1 MVINSPI
8 ERARIAII
16 VAPNGAKKTKQDHA
30 QLPMNTEEMVAEAK
44 ACQTAGSTMIHLHA
58 RDVQGRHSLEVDDN
72 LEIYHAV
79 KAAVGNS
86 MIVQL
91 TTEAVGMYSPQQQ
104 MALIKAVKPE
114 AASFALRE
122 LIPDEQSEE
131 QGLIFFDWVADQ
143 GILSQ
148 IILYDQADIE
158 RYFSLRER
166 GVLPKQNQHALVVL
180 GRYHEAQQSSPWD
193 LRALHLERFIE
204 ENVRCAVCAFG
215 AREQDCLTHAMLLG
229 LDVRVGFENNHL
241 SSDGQLAKSNAEQV
255 RRLKEIGELL
265 DVPLHDAESF
275 RLNLSGS

>member
-1 MVINSPI
+1 
-8 ERARIAII
+8 
-16 VAPNGAKKTKQDHA
+16 
-30 QLPMNTEEMVAEAK
+30 MVAEAK

-131 QGLIFFDWVADQ
+131 QGLIFFDWVAAQD
-143 GILSQ
+143 ILSQ

-255 RRLKEIGELL
+255 RRLKEICELL

-275 RLNLSGS
+275 RLSQSGS

>member
-1 MVINSPI
+1 MVVNSQT
-8 ERARIAII
+8 ERTRIAII
-16 VAPNGAKKTKQDHA
+16 VAPNGARKTKQDHA
-30 QLPMNTEEMVAEAK
+30 QLPMTIEEMVAEAK
-44 ACQTAGSTMIHLHA
+44 ACQTAGATMIHLHA
-58 RDVQGRHSLEVDDN
+58 RDTQGRHSLEVDDN

-79 KAAVGNS
+79 KAAVGDS

-131 QGLIFFDWVADQ
+131 QGFAFFDWVAAQ

-158 RYFSLRER
+158 RYFSFRER
-166 GVLPKQNQHALVVL
+166 GVLPKHNQHALVVL

-241 SSDGQLAKSNAEQV
+241 SADGQPANCNAEQV
-255 RRLKEIGELL
+255 QRLKEVSKLL

-275 RLNLSGS
+275 RESI

>member
-1 MVINSPI
+1 MVINSPT
-8 ERARIAII
+8 ERTRIAII
-16 VAPNGAKKTKQDHA
+16 VAPNGARKTKQDHA

-44 ACQTAGSTMIHLHA
+44 ACQTVGATMIHLHA
-58 RDVQGRHSLEVDDN
+58 RDAQGRHSLELDDN

-79 KAAVGNS
+79 KAAVGDS

-91 TTEAVGMYSPQQQ
+91 TTEAAGMYSPQQQ
-104 MALIKAVKPE
+104 MALVKAVKPE

-131 QGLIFFDWVADQ
+131 QGFVFFDWVAAQ

-158 RYFSLRER
+158 RYFTLRER

-180 GRYHEAQQSSPWD
+180 GRYREAQQSSPWD
-193 LRALHLERFIE
+193 LRALYLERCIE

-241 SSDGQLAKSNAEQV
+241 SSDGQLAKNNAEQV
-255 RRLKEIGELL
+255 QRLKEVSELL
-265 DVPLHDAESF
+265 GVPLHDAESF
-275 RLNLSGS
+275 RESI

>member
-1 MVINSPI
+1 MAVNSQTK
-8 ERARIAII
+8 RARIAII
-16 VAPNGAKKTKQDHA
+16 VAPNGARKTKQDHD
-30 QLPMNTEEMVAEAK
+30 QLPITIEEMVAEAK
-44 ACQTAGSTMIHLHA
+44 ACQTAGATMIHLHA
-58 RDVQGRHSLEVDDN
+58 RDTQGRHSLEVNDN

-79 KAAVGNS
+79 KAAVGDS

-91 TTEAVGMYSPQQQ
+91 TTEAVGMYLPQQQ

-131 QGLIFFDWVADQ
+131 QGFVFFDWVAAQ

-166 GVLPKQNQHALVVL
+166 GVLPKHNQHALVVL

-241 SSDGQLAKSNAEQV
+241 SSNGQLAKSNAEQV
-255 RRLKEIGELL
+255 QRLKEVSELL
-265 DVPLHDAESF
+265 GVPLHDAESF
-275 RLNLSGS
+275 RDSI

>member
-1 MVINSPI
+1 MVVNSQTK
-8 ERARIAII
+8 RARIAII
-16 VAPNGAKKTKQDHA
+16 VAPNGARKTKQDHD
-30 QLPMNTEEMVAEAK
+30 QLPMTIEEMVVEAK
-44 ACQTAGSTMIHLHA
+44 ACQTAGATMIHLHA
-58 RDVQGRHSLEVDDN
+58 RDTQGRHSLEVDDN

-79 KAAVGNS
+79 KAAVGDS

-91 TTEAVGMYSPQQQ
+91 MTEAVGMYLPQQQ
-104 MALIKAVKPE
+104 MALLKAVKPE

-131 QGLIFFDWVADQ
+131 QGFVFFDWVAVQ

-158 RYFSLRER
+158 RYFSLRDR
-166 GVLPKQNQHALVVL
+166 GVLPKHNQHALLVL

-193 LRALHLERFIE
+193 LRTLYLERFLE

-255 RRLKEIGELL
+255 RRLKEICELL

-275 RLNLSGS
+275 RESI

>member
-1 MVINSPI
+1 MAVNSQTK
-8 ERARIAII
+8 RARIAII
-16 VAPNGAKKTKQDHA
+16 VAPNGARKTKQDHD
-30 QLPMNTEEMVAEAK
+30 QLPMTIEEMVAEAK
-44 ACQTAGSTMIHLHA
+44 ACQTAGATMIHLHA
-58 RDVQGRHSLEVDDN
+58 RDAQGRHSLEVDDN

-104 MALIKAVKPE
+104 MALVKAVKPE

-131 QGLIFFDWVADQ
+131 QGFVFFDWIAAQ

-158 RYFSLRER
+158 RYFSLLER
-166 GVLPKQNQHALVVL
+166 GVLPKHYQHALVVL
-180 GRYHEAQQSSPWD
+180 GRYHEAQQSSPWN

-241 SSDGQLAKSNAEQV
+241 SADGQPANCNAEQV
-255 RRLKEIGELL
+255 QRLKELSKLL

-275 RLNLSGS
+275 REFI

>member
-1 MVINSPI
+1 MVVNSQTK
-8 ERARIAII
+8 RARIAII
-16 VAPNGAKKTKQDHA
+16 VAPNGARKTKQDHA

-44 ACQTAGSTMIHLHA
+44 ACQTVGATMIHLHA
-58 RDVQGRHSLEVDDN
+58 RDAQGRHSLELDDN

-79 KAAVGNS
+79 KAAVGDS

-104 MALIKAVKPE
+104 MALVKAVKPE

-131 QGLIFFDWVADQ
+131 QGFVFFDWVAAQ

-158 RYFSLRER
+158 RYFTLRER
-166 GVLPKQNQHALVVL
+166 GVLPKHSQHALLVL

-229 LDVRVGFENNHL
+229 LDIRVGFENNHL

-255 RRLKEIGELL
+255 QRLKEICELL

-275 RLNLSGS
+275 RESI

>member
-1 MVINSPI
+1 MAVNSQTK
-8 ERARIAII
+8 RARIAII
-16 VAPNGAKKTKQDHA
+16 VAPNGARKTKQDHD
-30 QLPMNTEEMVAEAK
+30 QLPMTIEEMVAEAK
-44 ACQTAGSTMIHLHA
+44 VCQTAGATMIHLHA
-58 RDVQGRHSLEVDDN
+58 RDAQGTHSLEVDDN
-72 LEIYHAV
+72 LEIYHTV
-79 KAAVGNS
+79 KAAVGDS

-131 QGLIFFDWVADQ
+131 QGFAFFDWVAAQ

-158 RYFSLRER
+158 RYFSFRER
-166 GVLPKQNQHALVVL
+166 GVLPKHNQHALVVL

-241 SSDGQLAKSNAEQV
+241 SVDGQPANCNAEQV
-255 RRLKEIGELL
+255 QRLKEVSKLL

-275 RLNLSGS
+275 RESI

>member
-1 MVINSPI
+1 MVINSPT
-8 ERARIAII
+8 ERTRIAII
-16 VAPNGAKKTKQDHA
+16 VAPNGARKTKQDHD
-30 QLPMNTEEMVAEAK
+30 QLPMTIEEMVAEAK
-44 ACQTAGSTMIHLHA
+44 ACQTAGATMIHLHA
-58 RDVQGRHSLEVDDN
+58 RDTQGRHSLEVDDN

-79 KAAVGNS
+79 KTVVGDS

-122 LIPDEQSEE
+122 LIPDEQSEKR
-131 QGLIFFDWVADQ
+131 GFVFFDWVAAQ

-148 IILYDQADIE
+148 IILYDQPDIE
-158 RYFSLRER
+158 RYFSLRDR
-166 GVLPKQNQHALVVL
+166 GVLAKHNQHALLVL

-193 LRALHLERFIE
+193 LRALYLERFIE

-215 AREQDCLTHAMLLG
+215 TREQDCLTHAMLLG

-241 SSDGQLAKSNAEQV
+241 SSDGQLAKNNAEQV
-255 RRLKEIGELL
+255 QRIKEVSELL
-265 DVPLHDAESF
+265 GVPLHDAESF
-275 RLNLSGS
+275 RESI

>member
-1 MVINSPI
+1 MVVNSQT

-16 VAPNGAKKTKQDHA
+16 VAPNGARKTKQDHA

-44 ACQTAGSTMIHLHA
+44 ASQTVGATMIHLHA
-58 RDVQGRHSLEVDDN
+58 RDAKGRHSLELDDN

-79 KAAVGNS
+79 KAAVGDS

-104 MALIKAVKPE
+104 MALVKAVKPE

-131 QGLIFFDWVADQ
+131 QGFVFFDWVAAQ

-158 RYFSLRER
+158 RYFTLRER
-166 GVLPKQNQHALVVL
+166 GVLPKHNQHALVVL

-193 LRALHLERFIE
+193 LRALYLERFIE

-241 SSDGQLAKSNAEQV
+241 SADGQPANCNAEQV
-255 RRLKEIGELL
+255 QRLKEVSKLL

-275 RLNLSGS
+275 RESI

>member
-1 MVINSPI
+1 MVINSPT
-8 ERARIAII
+8 ERTRIAII
-16 VAPNGAKKTKQDHA
+16 VAPNGARKTKQDHD
-30 QLPMNTEEMVAEAK
+30 QLPMTIEEMVAEAK
-44 ACQTAGSTMIHLHA
+44 ACQTAGATMIHLHA
-58 RDVQGRHSLEVDDN
+58 RDTQGRHSLEVDNN

-79 KAAVGNS
+79 KTVVGDS

-104 MALIKAVKPE
+104 MALVKAVKPE

-131 QGLIFFDWVADQ
+131 QGFVFFDWVAAQ

-193 LRALHLERFIE
+193 LRALYLERFIE

-215 AREQDCLTHAMLLG
+215 AREQDCLTYAMLLG

-241 SSDGQLAKSNAEQV
+241 SSDGQLAKNNAEQV
-255 RRLKEIGELL
+255 QRLKEVSELL
-265 DVPLHDAESF
+265 GVPLHDAESF
-275 RLNLSGS
+275 RESI

>member
-1 MVINSPI
+1 MVVNSQPK
-8 ERARIAII
+8 RARIAII
-16 VAPNGAKKTKQDHA
+16 VAPNGARKTKQDHA

-44 ACQTAGSTMIHLHA
+44 ACQTAGATMIHLHA

-104 MALIKAVKPE
+104 MALIKVVKPE
-114 AASFALRE
+114 AASFALCE
-122 LIPDEQSEE
+122 LIPDEKSEE
-131 QGLIFFDWVADQ
+131 QGFAFFDWVAAQ

-158 RYFSLRER
+158 RYFTLRER
-166 GVLPKQNQHALVVL
+166 GVLPKHNQHALVVL

-193 LRALHLERFIE
+193 LRALYLERFIE

-215 AREQDCLTHAMLLG
+215 TREQDCLTHAMLLG

-255 RRLKEIGELL
+255 RRLKEICELL

-275 RLNLSGS
+275 RESI

>member
-1 MVINSPI
+1 MVINSPT

-16 VAPNGAKKTKQDHA
+16 VAPNGARKTKQDHA
-30 QLPMNTEEMVAEAK
+30 QLPMKIEELVSEAK
-44 ACQTAGSTMIHLHA
+44 ACQTVGATMIHLHA
-58 RDVQGRHSLEVDDN
+58 RDAQGRHSLEIDDN

-79 KAAVGNS
+79 KAAVGDS

-91 TTEAVGMYSPQQQ
+91 TTEAVGMYSPTQQ

-131 QGLIFFDWVADQ
+131 QGFIFFDWVAAQ

-148 IILYDQADIE
+148 IILNDQSDIG

-166 GVLPKQNQHALVVL
+166 GALPKQNQHALVVL

-193 LRALHLERFIE
+193 LRALHLERFIG

-255 RRLKEIGELL
+255 QRLKEVSKLL

-275 RLNLSGS
+275 RLSLSGS

>member
-1 MVINSPI
+1 MVVNSQTK
-8 ERARIAII
+8 RARIAII
-16 VAPNGAKKTKQDHA
+16 VAPNGARKTKQDHA

-44 ACQTAGSTMIHLHA
+44 ACQTVGATMIHLHA
-58 RDVQGRHSLEVDDN
+58 RDAQGRHSLELDDN

-79 KAAVGNS
+79 KAAVGDS

-104 MALIKAVKPE
+104 MALVKAVKPE

-131 QGLIFFDWVADQ
+131 QGFVFFDWVAAQ

-158 RYFSLRER
+158 RYFTLRER
-166 GVLPKQNQHALVVL
+166 GVLPKHNQHALVVL
-180 GRYHEAQQSSPWD
+180 GRYHETQQSSPWD
-193 LRALHLERFIE
+193 LRALYLERFIE

-215 AREQDCLTHAMLLG
+215 TREQDCLIHAMLLG

-241 SSDGQLAKSNAEQV
+241 SSNGQLAKNNAEQV
-255 RRLKEIGELL
+255 QRLKEICELL
-265 DVPLHDAESF
+265 DVPLHDAENF
-275 RLNLSGS
+275 RESI

>member
-1 MVINSPI
+1 MAVNSQTK
-8 ERARIAII
+8 RARIAII
-16 VAPNGAKKTKQDHA
+16 VAPNGARKTKQDHD
-30 QLPMNTEEMVAEAK
+30 QLPMTIEEMVAEAK

-131 QGLIFFDWVADQ
+131 QGLVFFDWVASQ

-180 GRYHEAQQSSPWD
+180 GRYHEAQQSSPWN

-215 AREQDCLTHAMLLG
+215 AREQDCLTHGMLLG

-255 RRLKEIGELL
+255 QRLKEVSKLL

-275 RLNLSGS
+275 RESI

>member
-1 MVINSPI
+1 MAVNSQTK
-8 ERARIAII
+8 RARIAII
-16 VAPNGAKKTKQDHA
+16 VAPNGARKTKQDHD
-30 QLPMNTEEMVAEAK
+30 QLPMTIEEMVAEAK
-44 ACQTAGSTMIHLHA
+44 ACQTAGATMIHLHA
-58 RDVQGRHSLEVDDN
+58 RDTQGRHSLEVDDN

-79 KAAVGNS
+79 KAAVGDS

-91 TTEAVGMYSPQQQ
+91 TTEAVEMYSPQQQ

-131 QGLIFFDWVADQ
+131 QGFVFFDWVAAQ

-158 RYFSLRER
+158 RYFSFRER
-166 GVLPKQNQHALVVL
+166 RVLPKHNQHALVVL

-241 SSDGQLAKSNAEQV
+241 SADGQPANCNAEQV
-255 RRLKEIGELL
+255 QRLKELSKLL

-275 RLNLSGS
+275 REFI

>member
-1 MVINSPI
+1 MAVNSQTK
-8 ERARIAII
+8 RARIAII
-16 VAPNGAKKTKQDHA
+16 VAPNGARKTKQDHD
-30 QLPMNTEEMVAEAK
+30 QLPMTIEEMVAEAK
-44 ACQTAGSTMIHLHA
+44 ACQTAGATMIHLHA
-58 RDVQGRHSLEVDDN
+58 RDTQGRHSLEVDDN

-79 KAAVGNS
+79 KAAVGDS

-131 QGLIFFDWVADQ
+131 QGFAFFDWVAAQ

-158 RYFSLRER
+158 RYFSFRER
-166 GVLPKQNQHALVVL
+166 GVLPKHNQHALVVL

-241 SSDGQLAKSNAEQV
+241 SADGQPANCNAEQV
-255 RRLKEIGELL
+255 QRLKEVSKLL

-275 RLNLSGS
+275 RESI

>member
-1 MVINSPI
+1 MVVNSQTK
-8 ERARIAII
+8 RARIAII
-16 VAPNGAKKTKQDHA
+16 VAPNGARKTKQDHA
-30 QLPMNTEEMVAEAK
+30 QLPINIEEMVAEAK
-44 ACQTAGSTMIHLHA
+44 ACQTAGATMIHLHA

-79 KAAVGNS
+79 KAAVGDS

-104 MALIKAVKPE
+104 MVLIKAVKPE

-131 QGLIFFDWVADQ
+131 QGFVFFDWVAAQ

-158 RYFSLRER
+158 RYFTLRER
-166 GVLPKQNQHALVVL
+166 GVLPKHNQHALVVL

-193 LRALHLERFIE
+193 LRALYLERFIE

-215 AREQDCLTHAMLLG
+215 TREQDCLTHAMLLG

-255 RRLKEIGELL
+255 QRLKEVSELL
-265 DVPLHDAESF
+265 GVPLHDAESF
-275 RLNLSGS
+275 RESI

>member
-1 MVINSPI
+1 MAVNSQTK
-8 ERARIAII
+8 RARIAII
-16 VAPNGAKKTKQDHA
+16 VAPNGARKTKQDHD
-30 QLPMNTEEMVAEAK
+30 QLPMTIEEMVAEAK
-44 ACQTAGSTMIHLHA
+44 ACQTAGATMIHLHA
-58 RDVQGRHSLEVDDN
+58 RDTQGRHSLEVDDN

-79 KAAVGNS
+79 KAAVGDS

-131 QGLIFFDWVADQ
+131 QGFAFFDWVAAQ

-158 RYFSLRER
+158 RYFSFRER
-166 GVLPKQNQHALVVL
+166 GVLPKHNQHALVVL

-241 SSDGQLAKSNAEQV
+241 SADGQPANCNAEQV
-255 RRLKEIGELL
+255 QRLKELCELL

-275 RLNLSGS
+275 RESI

>member
-1 MVINSPI
+1 MVINSPT

-16 VAPNGAKKTKQDHA
+16 VAPNGARKTKQDHD
-30 QLPMNTEEMVAEAK
+30 QLPMTIEEMVAEAK
-44 ACQTAGSTMIHLHA
+44 ACQTAGATMIHLHA
-58 RDVQGRHSLEVDDN
+58 RDAQGTHSLEVDDN
-72 LEIYHAV
+72 LEIYHTV

-86 MIVQL
+86 LIVQL
-91 TTEAVGMYSPQQQ
+91 TTEAVGMYLPQQQ

-131 QGLIFFDWVADQ
+131 QGFAFFDWVAAQ

-158 RYFSLRER
+158 RYFSFRER
-166 GVLPKQNQHALVVL
+166 GVLPKHNQHALVVL

-215 AREQDCLTHAMLLG
+215 VREQDCLTHAMLLG

-241 SSDGQLAKSNAEQV
+241 SADGQPANCNAEQV
-255 RRLKEIGELL
+255 QRLKELCELL

-275 RLNLSGS
+275 RESI

>member
-1 MVINSPI
+1 MVVNSRT

-16 VAPNGAKKTKQDHA
+16 VAPNGARKTKQDHD
-30 QLPMNTEEMVAEAK
+30 QLPMTIEEMVAEAK
-44 ACQTAGSTMIHLHA
+44 ACQTAGATMIHLHA
-58 RDVQGRHSLEVDDN
+58 RDTQGRHSLEVDDN
-72 LEIYHAV
+72 LDIYHAV
-79 KAAVGNS
+79 KAAVGDS

-131 QGLIFFDWVADQ
+131 QGFAFFDWVAAQ

-158 RYFSLRER
+158 RYFSFRER
-166 GVLPKQNQHALVVL
+166 GVLPKHNQHALVVL

-241 SSDGQLAKSNAEQV
+241 SADGQPANCNAEQV
-255 RRLKEIGELL
+255 QRLKEVSKLL

-275 RLNLSGS
+275 RESI

>member
-1 MVINSPI
+1 MVVNSQA

-16 VAPNGAKKTKQDHA
+16 VAPNGARKTKQDHA
-30 QLPMNTEEMVAEAK
+30 QLPMTIEEMVTEAK
-44 ACQTAGSTMIHLHA
+44 ACQTVGATMIHLHA
-58 RDVQGRHSLEVDDN
+58 RDAQGRHSLEVDDN

-104 MALIKAVKPE
+104 MALVKAVKPE
-114 AASFALRE
+114 AASLALRE
-122 LIPDEQSEE
+122 LISDEQSEE
-131 QGLIFFDWVADQ
+131 QGFVFFDWVAAQ

-158 RYFSLRER
+158 RYFSFRER
-166 GVLPKQNQHALVVL
+166 GVLPKHNQHALVVL

-193 LRALHLERFIE
+193 LRTLHLERFIE
-204 ENVRCAVCAFG
+204 DNVRCAVCAFG
-215 AREQDCLTHAMLLG
+215 AREQDCLTHALLLG

-255 RRLKEIGELL
+255 QRLKDVSELL
-265 DVPLHDAESF
+265 GVPLHDAESF
-275 RLNLSGS
+275 RDSI

>member
-1 MVINSPI
+1 MAVNSQTK
-8 ERARIAII
+8 RARIAII
-16 VAPNGAKKTKQDHA
+16 VAPNGARKTKQDHD
-30 QLPMNTEEMVAEAK
+30 QLPMTIEEMVAEAK
-44 ACQTAGSTMIHLHA
+44 ACQTAGATMIHLHA
-58 RDVQGRHSLEVDDN
+58 RDAQGTHSLEVDDN

-79 KAAVGNS
+79 KAAVGDS

-104 MALIKAVKPE
+104 IALVKAVKPE

-131 QGLIFFDWVADQ
+131 QGFVFFDWVAEQ

-148 IILYDQADIE
+148 IILYDQADTE

-166 GVLPKQNQHALVVL
+166 GALPKQNQHALVVL
-180 GRYHEAQQSSPWD
+180 GRYHEAQESSPWD
-193 LRALHLERFIE
+193 LRTLHLERFLE

-241 SSDGQLAKSNAEQV
+241 SSNGQLAKNNAEQV
-255 RRLKEIGELL
+255 QRLKEICELL

-275 RLNLSGS
+275 RESI

>member
-30 QLPMNTEEMVAEAK
+30 QLPMITEEIVAEAK
-44 ACQTAGSTMIHLHA
+44 ACQTAGATMIHLHA
-58 RDVQGRHSLEVDDN
+58 RDTQGRHSLEVDDN

-79 KAAVGNS
+79 KAAVGDS

-131 QGLIFFDWVADQ
+131 QGFAFFDWVAAQ

-158 RYFSLRER
+158 RYFSFRER
-166 GVLPKQNQHALVVL
+166 GVLPKHNQHALVVL

-241 SSDGQLAKSNAEQV
+241 SADGQPANCNAEQV
-255 RRLKEIGELL
+255 QRLKEVSKLL
-265 DVPLHDAESF
+265 DVTLHDAESF
-275 RLNLSGS
+275 RESI

>member
-1 MVINSPI
+1 MVVNSQPK
-8 ERARIAII
+8 RARIAII
-16 VAPNGAKKTKQDHA
+16 VAPNGARKTKQDHA

-44 ACQTAGSTMIHLHA
+44 ACQTAGATMIHLHA

-104 MALIKAVKPE
+104 MALIKVVKPE
-114 AASFALRE
+114 AASFALCE

-131 QGLIFFDWVADQ
+131 QGFAFFDWVAAQ

-158 RYFSLRER
+158 RYFSLRDR
-166 GVLPKQNQHALVVL
+166 GVLPKHNQHALVVL

-193 LRALHLERFIE
+193 LRALYLERFIE

-215 AREQDCLTHAMLLG
+215 TREQDCLTHAMLLG

-241 SSDGQLAKSNAEQV
+241 SSDGQLAKNNAEQV
-255 RRLKEIGELL
+255 QRIKEVSELL
-265 DVPLHDAESF
+265 GVPLHDVESF
-275 RLNLSGS
+275 RFSLSGS

>member
-1 MVINSPI
+1 MVVNSQTK
-8 ERARIAII
+8 RARIAII
-16 VAPNGAKKTKQDHA
+16 VAPNGARKTKQDHA
-30 QLPMNTEEMVAEAK
+30 QLPMTIEEMVAEAK
-44 ACQTAGSTMIHLHA
+44 ACQTAGAAMIHLHA
-58 RDVQGRHSLEVDDN
+58 RDAQGRHSLEVDDN

-86 MIVQL
+86 LIVQL

-104 MALIKAVKPE
+104 MALVKAVKPE

-131 QGLIFFDWVADQ
+131 QGFVFFDWVAAQ

-158 RYFSLRER
+158 RYFSLLER
-166 GVLPKQNQHALVVL
+166 GVLPKHNQHALVVF
-180 GRYHEAQQSSPWD
+180 GRYNEAQQSSPWD
-193 LRALHLERFIE
+193 LRTLHLERFIE

-215 AREQDCLTHAMLLG
+215 AREQDCLTHGMLLG

-255 RRLKEIGELL
+255 QRLKEVSKLL

-275 RLNLSGS
+275 RESI

>member
-1 MVINSPI
+1 MVVNSQT
-8 ERARIAII
+8 ERVRITII
-16 VAPNGAKKTKQDHA
+16 VAPNGARKTKQDHA
-30 QLPMNTEEMVAEAK
+30 QLPMTIEEMVAEAK
-44 ACQTAGSTMIHLHA
+44 ACQTAGSAMIHLHA
-58 RDVQGRHSLEVDDN
+58 RDAQGKHSLEVNDN

-79 KAAVGNS
+79 KAAIGNS
-86 MIVQL
+86 MIIQL

-122 LIPDEQSEE
+122 MIPDEQSEE
-131 QGLIFFDWVADQ
+131 QGFVFFDWVAEQ

-180 GRYHEAQQSSPWD
+180 GRYHEDQQSSPWD

-215 AREQDCLTHAMLLG
+215 AREQDCLTHALLLG

-241 SSDGQLAKSNAEQV
+241 SADGQPANSNAEQV
-255 RRLKEIGELL
+255 QRLKEICELL

-275 RLNLSGS
+275 RESI

>member
-1 MVINSPI
+1 MVVNSQTK
-8 ERARIAII
+8 RARIAII
-16 VAPNGAKKTKQDHA
+16 VAPNGARKTKQDHA
-30 QLPMNTEEMVAEAK
+30 QLPINIEEMVAEAK
-44 ACQTAGSTMIHLHA
+44 ACQTAGATMIHLHA
-58 RDVQGRHSLEVDDN
+58 RDAQDRHSLEVDDN

-79 KAAVGNS
+79 KAAVGDS

-131 QGLIFFDWVADQ
+131 QGFVFFDWVAEQ

-193 LRALHLERFIE
+193 LRALYLERFIE

-241 SSDGQLAKSNAEQV
+241 SADGQPANCNAEQV
-255 RRLKEIGELL
+255 QRLKEVSKLL

-275 RLNLSGS
+275 RESI

>member
-1 MVINSPI
+1 MVVNSQTK
-8 ERARIAII
+8 RARIAII
-16 VAPNGAKKTKQDHA
+16 VAPNGARKTKQDHA

-44 ACQTAGSTMIHLHA
+44 ACQTVGATMIHLHA
-58 RDVQGRHSLEVDDN
+58 RDAQGRHSLELDDN

-79 KAAVGNS
+79 KAAVGDS

-104 MALIKAVKPE
+104 MALVKAVKPE

-131 QGLIFFDWVADQ
+131 QGFVFFDWVAAQ

-158 RYFSLRER
+158 RYFTLRER
-166 GVLPKQNQHALVVL
+166 GVLPKHNQHALVVL
-180 GRYHEAQQSSPWD
+180 GRYHETQQSSPWD
-193 LRALHLERFIE
+193 LRALYLERFIE

-215 AREQDCLTHAMLLG
+215 TREQDCLIHAMLLG

-241 SSDGQLAKSNAEQV
+241 SSNGQLAKNNAEQV
-255 RRLKEIGELL
+255 QRLKEICELL

-275 RLNLSGS
+275 RESI

>member
-1 MVINSPI
+1 MAISSPT

-16 VAPNGAKKTKQDHA
+16 VAPNGARKTKQAHA
-30 QLPMNTEEMVAEAK
+30 QLPMTIEEMVVEAK
-44 ACQTAGSTMIHLHA
+44 ACQTAGAAMIHLHA
-58 RDVQGRHSLEVDDN
+58 RDAQGRHSLEVDDN

-104 MALIKAVKPE
+104 MALIKVVKPE

-131 QGLIFFDWVADQ
+131 QGFVFFDWVAEQ

-158 RYFSLRER
+158 RYLSLRER

-204 ENVRCAVCAFG
+204 EKVRCAVCAFG
-215 AREQDCLTHAMLLG
+215 AREQDCLTHALLLG

-241 SSDGQLAKSNAEQV
+241 SADGQPANSNAEQV
-255 RRLKEIGELL
+255 QRLKEICELL

-275 RLNLSGS
+275 RESI